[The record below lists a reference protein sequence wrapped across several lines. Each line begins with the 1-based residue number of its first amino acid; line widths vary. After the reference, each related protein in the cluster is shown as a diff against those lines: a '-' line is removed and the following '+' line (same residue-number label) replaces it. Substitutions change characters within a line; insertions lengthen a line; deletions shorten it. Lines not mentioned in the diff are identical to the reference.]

1 MQDLNLI
8 KTLRRVDKDGKAI
21 FDYIL
26 HATKD
31 NGQRVETVIK
41 HEDSSILNDLNNI
54 VESFITKED
63 ELEILKK
70 TVEFMSVAK
79 TNEGNPENTETPDLP
94 PNVDL
99 PNTET
104 PAVPDLPNVNGTETP
119 PTPDLPDNVDL
130 PNLEEEVLS
139 KIDESKESEGK

>member
-8 KTLRRVDKDGKAI
+8 KTLRRVDKDGKAV
-21 FDYIL
+21 FDYLL

-31 NGQRVETVIK
+31 NGQTVETVIK
-41 HEDSSILNDLNNI
+41 HEDSSILKDLNNI

-79 TNEGNPENTETPDLP
+79 TNDGNPENTETPDLP
-94 PNVDL
+94 PNIEL
-99 PNTET
+99 PKLENTD
-104 PAVPDLPNVNGTETP
+104 APDLPNVGNIEDPSNTE
-119 PTPDLPDNVDL
+119 L
-130 PNLEEEVLS
+130 PNLENLENEVLS
-139 KIDESKESEGK
+139 KINENKESEGK